1 MKIAERPDEP
11 GILIHLQEYCS
22 MQNAKDSFYM
32 ALRTRLVIINPERTI
47 LLRGTVRPGI
57 LVEEAEAPFSPLP
70 SDVFVLRWLGL
81 GVDVDLASTMAAEEC
96 EILYQTCGTQSF
108 GGLDRGRGL
117 SAMDEELVAMLQPFY
132 TPKLNY
138 IATPP
143 ATMLTNVFWDEPALT
158 PLVSQRDHLCRS
170 AKVMVYSYQEQGE

>member
-1 MKIAERPDEP
+1 
-11 GILIHLQEYCS
+11 

-57 LVEEAEAPFSPLP
+57 LVEEAEAPFSQLP
-70 SDVFVLRWLGL
+70 DDVFVLRWLSL
-81 GVDVDLASTMAAEEC
+81 GVDLNIPSTMAADEC
-96 EILYQTCGTQSF
+96 EILYQTVGTQSF
-108 GGLDRGRGL
+108 GGLDRGRAL
-117 SAMDEELVAMLQPFY
+117 SEMDEELVAMLQPFF

-138 IATPP
+138 TPAPP
-143 ATMLTNVFWDEPALT
+143 ATMLTRVFWEEPAFAPIVT
-158 PLVSQRDHLCRS
+158 QRDLLSRS